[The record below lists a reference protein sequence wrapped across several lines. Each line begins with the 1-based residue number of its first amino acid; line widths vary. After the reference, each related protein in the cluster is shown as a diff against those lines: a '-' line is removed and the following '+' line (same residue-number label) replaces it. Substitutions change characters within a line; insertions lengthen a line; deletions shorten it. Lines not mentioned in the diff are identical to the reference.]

1 MLAEML
7 LYRLTRAEP
16 WADALGYREGAVR
29 LWSRYGR
36 CRRAWAPHLES
47 TRRFVADAAVAAS
60 GRRTALVFG
69 SGLLADLP
77 LDALCAKFAR
87 VVLVD
92 IVHLPTVRWR
102 TRRLANVELVVAD
115 LTGAAADLSR
125 LPPGAPP
132 EPGSRFG
139 LDDTSVDFVVSLNLV
154 SQLPIVP
161 VDWLETRCGWSEAA
175 ACTYGAKVVKSHL
188 EHLRA
193 FAAPVCVVGDR
204 SRAFLDLSGRT
215 LETEDAL
222 YGVVPP
228 AADAEW
234 DWDLA
239 PLGEHDR
246 NYAIRNRVF
255 AIRVLRDQHTIV

>member
-36 CRRAWAPHLES
+36 CKRAWAPHLAN
-47 TRRFVADAAVAAS
+47 TRRVVAEAAAAAP

-77 LDALCAKFAR
+77 LDALRAKFAR

-92 IVHLPTVRWR
+92 VVHLPTVRWC
-102 TRRLANVELVVAD
+102 TRRMANVAHVVAD
-115 LTGAAADLSR
+115 LTGTAAR
-125 LPPGAPP
+125 LARPSPGTPP
-132 EPGSRFG
+132 EPECRYG
-139 LDDTSVDFVVSLNLV
+139 LDDPTVDFVVSLNIV
-154 SQLPIVP
+154 SQLPIAP
-161 VDWLETRCGWSEAA
+161 VERLETKCGWTEAA
-175 ACTYGAKVVKSHL
+175 AEPYGTRVVAAHFA
-188 EHLRA
+188 HLRA

-204 SRAFLDLSGRT
+204 SRTFLDEAGRV

-222 YGVVPP
+222 YGISPP
-228 AADAEW
+228 QADEEW

-239 PLGEHDR
+239 PLGEQDR
-246 NYAIRNRVF
+246 KYAIRNRVF
-255 AIRVLRDQHTIV
+255 AIRQLHDAHTIV

>member
-16 WADALGYREGAVR
+16 WAETLGYREGAVR

-36 CRRAWAPHLES
+36 CRRAWAPHLEN
-47 TRRFVADAAVAAS
+47 TRRIVAEAAEATP

-77 LDALCAKFAR
+77 IEALCAKFAR

-92 IVHLPTVRWR
+92 VVHLPTVRWR
-102 TRRLANVELVVAD
+102 TRRLANVEHVVV
-115 LTGAAADLSR
+115 DLSGVAAGLVR
-125 LPPGAPP
+125 LPSGEPP

-139 LDDTSVDFVVSLNLV
+139 VDDPTVDFVVSLNLV
-154 SQLPIVP
+154 SQLPIAP
-161 VDWLETRCGWSEAA
+161 VDRLETHCGWTEAA
-175 ACTYGAKVVKSHL
+175 AGAYGARIVAAHFA
-188 EHLRA
+188 HLRA
-193 FAAPVCVVGDR
+193 FSAPVCIIGDR
-204 SRAFLDLSGRT
+204 TRTYLDQAGRT

-222 YGVVPP
+222 HGVVPP
-228 AADAEW
+228 PADAEW

-246 NYAIRNRVF
+246 KYAIRNRVF
-255 AIRVLRDQHTIV
+255 AIRELRDMHTIV

>member
-36 CRRAWAPHLES
+36 CKRAWAPHLAN
-47 TRRFVADAAVAAS
+47 TRRVVADAAAAAP

-77 LDALCAKFAR
+77 LEALCMKFAR

-92 IVHLPTVRWR
+92 VVHLPTVRWR
-102 TRRLANVELVVAD
+102 TRRLANVEHVVAD
-115 LTGAAADLSR
+115 LTGAAEGLAS
-125 LPPGAPP
+125 LPSGTPP
-132 EPGSRFG
+132 EPGCRYG
-139 LDDTSVDFVVSLNLV
+139 LDDPSVDFVVSLNIV
-154 SQLPIVP
+154 SQLPIAP
-161 VDWLETRCGWSEAA
+161 VERLETKCGWTEMLAEPYGRQVVAA
-175 ACTYGAKVVKSHL
+175 HFAHL
-188 EHLRA
+188 QA

-204 SRAFLDLSGRT
+204 ARTFLDRDGKVF
-215 LETEDAL
+215 ETEDAL
-222 YGVVPP
+222 YGISPP
-228 AADAEW
+228 QADEEW

-239 PLGEHDR
+239 PIGEHDR
-246 NYAIRNRVF
+246 KYAIRNRVF
-255 AIRVLRDQHTIV
+255 AIRQLRDTHTIV